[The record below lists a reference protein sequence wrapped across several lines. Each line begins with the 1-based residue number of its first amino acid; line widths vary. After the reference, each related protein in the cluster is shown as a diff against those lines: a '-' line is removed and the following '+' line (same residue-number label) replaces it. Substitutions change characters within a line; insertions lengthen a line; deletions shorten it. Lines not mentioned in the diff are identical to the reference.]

1 MMRSLA
7 TLPTRL
13 RADRRLLRVVATAG
27 ASYIGRFGAGIVV
40 LVTIPMARKA
50 LDPELFG
57 TWMMITALLGFF
69 NFADLGI
76 GNGVLNRVTQA
87 RAANDRKL
95 LQRVLGSG
103 YACTGVAG
111 ALLLLA
117 WCAWVGLSPSPVSVA
132 GHISAANAPA
142 VLAALSTF
150 AILISVNIPATLIQ
164 KAQLGSQQ
172 GHWIGMT
179 QLACSV
185 ATVVAV
191 PWILHVRGPLF
202 ELILATL
209 GVQAVGNL
217 ASTVLWLR
225 RNRVFEGARWRELVH
240 GPTLRDLL
248 RIGSQFLALQVA
260 VALAFQ
266 SDAIVITQK
275 LGQAAYGDFA
285 VVQKLFL
292 FVSML
297 LNSALLGLWPAFG
310 DAIAR
315 NDMAWARKVLLRGLA
330 AAGAFASLASLALV
344 LSIGWITSHWLK
356 TSFAPPLSLCIVLGT
371 WTVVDAMGS
380 VSGVFMNGANLVRI
394 QVVVALMM
402 AGTAFAGKWML
413 TPILGATGTVLAT
426 LIAYSLISVPGQFFV
441 FKNFFGSRK

>member
-7 TLPTRL
+7 TLPARL
-13 RADRRLLRVVATAG
+13 RTDRRLLRVFATAA

-57 TWMMITALLGFF
+57 TWMMVTALLGFF

-87 RAANDRKL
+87 RAANDRQL

-103 YACTGVAG
+103 YACTVVAG
-111 ALLLLA
+111 LLLLLA
-117 WCAWVGLSPSPVSVA
+117 WCAWLGLSPSPVSVA
-132 GHISAANAPA
+132 GRISPDNVPA
-142 VLAALSTF
+142 VLAALGTF
-150 AILISVNIPATLIQ
+150 AILISINIPATLIQ

-185 ATVVAV
+185 ATFIAV
-191 PWILHVRGPLF
+191 PWILHVRGQLF

-209 GVQAVGNL
+209 GVQTLGNL
-217 ASTVLWLR
+217 ASSVLWLR

-248 RIGSQFLALQVA
+248 RVGSQFLALQVA

-297 LNSALLGLWPAFG
+297 LNSALMGLWPAFG

-315 NDMAWARKVLLRGLA
+315 NDMTWARKVLLRSLA
-330 AAGAFASLASLALV
+330 AAGAFASTASLTLV
-344 LSIGWITSHWLK
+344 LTIGWITSHWLK
-356 TSFAPPLSLCIVLGT
+356 TAFAPPLSLCIVLGT

-394 QVVVALMM
+394 QVVVALLM
-402 AGTAFAGKWML
+402 AGTAFAGKWVL
-413 TPILGATGTVLAT
+413 TPILGVTGTVLAT
-426 LIAYSLISVPGQFFV
+426 LIAYSVISVPGQFFV